1 MDYKDGGIPKTIE
14 ELKDYCERNG
24 FTASKTRFFIGFNYQ
39 GARAFGIY
47 KDEETGE
54 FVVYK
59 NKDDGTRNVRYRGTD
74 EEFAVVELYD
84 RLQKEIDNQ
93 KLHYAAEMAERE
105 RNKYEGRSSGTYCTL
120 DDHADSYEYI
130 KNFHAS
136 DYPIN
141 SFVDDAKEYFN
152 NAGNDSYHGYDEY
165 GSHRGHSNSQGGGG
179 LGVVISI
186 IILILSML
194 FGFGGGGGYFG
205 YDHYDSGYSSYSSY
219 DSYDSGWSSDNW
231 DSGSTDWGSDW

>member
-120 DDHADSYEYI
+120 DDNADSYEYI

-141 SFVDDAKEYFN
+141 SFVDEAKEYFKN
-152 NAGNDSYHGYDEY
+152 NENDSHSSYDHY
-165 GSHRGHSNSQGGGG
+165 DYRGHSNSQGGGA
-179 LGVVISI
+179 LGVIISI
-186 IILILSML
+186 VILILSLL
-194 FGFGGGGGYFG
+194 FGFGGGGF
-205 YDHYDSGYSSYSSY
+205 SSY

>member
-39 GARAFGIY
+39 GPRAFGIY

-54 FVVYK
+54 YVVYK

-120 DDHADSYEYI
+120 DDNADSYEYI

-141 SFVDDAKEYFN
+141 SFVDEAKEYFN
-152 NAGNDSYHGYDEY
+152 NNENDSHSSYDHY
-165 GSHRGHSNSQGGGG
+165 DYRGHSNSQGGGA
-179 LGVVISI
+179 LGVIISI
-186 IILILSML
+186 VILILSLL
-194 FGFGGGGGYFG
+194 FGFGGGGFSS
-205 YDHYDSGYSSYSSY
+205 YDRYDSGYSSYSSY
-219 DSYDSGWSSDNW
+219 DSYDSGCSSDNW